1 MVRNPPGG
9 DTAGLE
15 EQLER
20 TMQGIR
26 ERLMEA
32 GIAQQGPGERPGQ
45 PCTCG
50 GEWECKGYRERR
62 VMTRHGSV
70 RIRRAYYVCT
80 RCGAGLFPLDEQ
92 LQHRKGWS
100 EGLLEQVL
108 WTAQA
113 VTSYREAE
121 EALERLTGVY
131 VSKSSIHRMVEK

>member
-1 MVRNPPGG
+1 MSQDVLKECMEQMQAFLEWSETHQGATLR
-9 DTAGLE
+9 TLE

-50 GEWECKGYRERR
+50 GAWEFKGYRERR

-80 RCGAGLFPLDEQ
+80 RCGAGLFPP
-92 LQHRKGWS
+92 G
-100 EGLLEQVL
+100 
-108 WTAQA
+108 
-113 VTSYREAE
+113 
-121 EALERLTGVY
+121 
-131 VSKSSIHRMVEK
+131 